1 MARLELATTTGPVER
16 EPAVVEQSQVAE
28 VEMVVSATELGGV
41 QRLQETCPHDL
52 QREVQVGTP
61 LVRGPR
67 SMAIP
72 YARKSTPTP
81 ASAVRKSARHSNGAS
96 AVSVLEKAKL
106 LAADKNLENAKT
118 VEKGTN
124 FSVLDLLPDSHL
136 TSVVKDSCVIFSP
149 SVGSPGEA
157 LSIIR
162 AKEQVQAALAATS
175 RRLKLEAEAK
185 KAAEAAAVSSPPVG
199 LGNLG
204 ESAGSPGREPTHLG
218 EEPPRATSE
227 EDDGPLEREERELP
241 PDSAPDGIEGEG
253 NTSNTRRTVTKRRR
267 KKSSLTVRKGAS
279 KRKGAL

>member
-1 MARLELATTTGPVER
+1 MARLELATSTELVER
-16 EPAVVEQSQVAE
+16 ELAVVEQGQVAE
-28 VEMVVSATELGGV
+28 VEMVLSETELGGV
-41 QRLQETCPHDL
+41 QRLQEPRLHDL

-185 KAAEAAAVSSPPVG
+185 KAAEAAAALSPPVG

-204 ESAGSPGREPTHLG
+204 ESGCVPGREPTHSR
-218 EEPPRATSE
+218 EESPLAPSE
-227 EDDGPLEREERELP
+227 EDACPAEREGRELP
-241 PDSAPDGIEGEG
+241 LVVVPAGEEGAG
-253 NTSNTRRTVTKRRR
+253 TTPNTRRTVAKRRR

-279 KRKGAL
+279 KRRSAL